1 MLFLFEQ
8 GLLEQCHSANAAY
21 LFQQD
26 KFYDVSYDT
35 GDKSIQCGRKNDV
48 LKLWIMWKNKGDEGF
63 ERDIDNQFECA
74 KYLAELVKRREGF
87 ELMLEVR
94 RNSVFLV
101 LKSKHFLHSFDKR
114 IKRPFFIYFLH
125 CHFTCSLN
133 APTCVSTTYPRDCE
147 VWREPRHGGMKSQ
160 RLDLRSRRA

>member
-1 MLFLFEQ
+1 M
-8 GLLEQCHSANAAY
+8 LEQCHSANASY

-74 KYLAELVKRREGF
+74 KYLAQLVQEREGF

-94 RNSVFLV
+94 KCFFFPRVLILLKLLKKSV
-101 LKSKHFLHSFDKR
+101 
-114 IKRPFFIYFLH
+114 I
-125 CHFTCSLN
+125 
-133 APTCVSTTYPRDCE
+133 
-147 VWREPRHGGMKSQ
+147 M
-160 RLDLRSRRA
+160 